1 MPDKTDEN
9 PYDELMRQIA
19 RIVEDIVKSL
29 PDQKNARFIGCTII
43 SGTNSDA
50 PKVFHVRSEKPP
62 EISYEVIDAEDRI
75 FITALIPPEVP
86 ALAYA
91 DIRPDAVHIRAGNL
105 QASITLQKP
114 IDVIHSFYRVR
125 HGVMDIVLSKPRVR
139 VSDVR

>member
-19 RIVEDIVKSL
+19 RIVEDIVKSF

-62 EISYEVIDAEDRI
+62 EISYELIEAEDRI

-91 DIRPDAVHIRAGNL
+91 DIRPDAVYIRAGNL
-105 QASITLQKP
+105 QASITLQRP

-125 HGVMDIVLSKPRVR
+125 HGIMDIVLSKPSVR